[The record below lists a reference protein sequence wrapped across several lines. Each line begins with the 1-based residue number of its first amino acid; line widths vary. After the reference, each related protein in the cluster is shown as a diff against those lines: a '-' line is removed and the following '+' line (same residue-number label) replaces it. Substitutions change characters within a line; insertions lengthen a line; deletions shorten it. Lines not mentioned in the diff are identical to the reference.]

1 MLLCVTLVLRT
12 LTTVKGA
19 SVALDRGGGQR
30 MARALYIVIFS
41 QGKWWVDF
49 EGRAHG
55 PHPSREAAA
64 LEARNQAQFSA
75 HMDRHSEVLVPD
87 GSGKYWVV
95 WDSRNSG
102 SGIPHAVSSNR
113 TAA

>member
-1 MLLCVTLVLRT
+1 
-12 LTTVKGA
+12 
-19 SVALDRGGGQR
+19 
-30 MARALYIVIFS
+30 MAKALYIVIFS

-55 PHPSREAAA
+55 PHPTREVAA

-75 HMDRHSEVLVPD
+75 HMDRPCEVLVPD
-87 GSGKYWVV
+87 AGGRYWVV
-95 WDSRNSG
+95 WDSRDAG
-102 SGIPHAVSSNR
+102 AGVPHAMSGTR

>member
-1 MLLCVTLVLRT
+1 
-12 LTTVKGA
+12 
-19 SVALDRGGGQR
+19 
-30 MARALYIVIFS
+30 MAKALYIVIFS

-55 PHPSREAAA
+55 PHPTREVAA

-75 HMDRHSEVLVPD
+75 HMDRPCDVLVPD
-87 GSGKYWVV
+87 AGGRYWVV
-95 WDSRNSG
+95 WDSRDAG
-102 SGIPHAVSSNR
+102 AGVPHAVSGTR